1 MTSHGFSITAPFA
14 CTMRM
19 SSSDAGSPSDRMT
32 TFACPSSEYHEKLV
46 AMRYRSSLPV
56 FGTADAHAAPVLMSK
71 THHEVSAVDPD
82 VSQQQRGK
90 RSCLSIGFRCR
101 TMTSEGHEEYSI
113 SRSHLC
119 WVLVAPAMPRQARL
133 QIRCGIHT
141 ISQNLCISSLWYQLS
156 CTTSAGATHPHSLV
170 PLRHK
175 VGPEPDSVNLHLP
188 EASHHKTPPR
198 VLQAAQRYL
207 SSTKRDP
214 DVASILQLNRR
225 LSLTMELQRVST
237 RIVQVGISA
246 LSDFDSVD
254 VLE

>member
-1 MTSHGFSITAPFA
+1 MVCTTRSAPTLLWWLYRCDCGRMTSHGFSITAPFA

-71 THHEVSAVDPD
+71 NHHEVSAVDPD

-90 RSCLSIGFRCR
+90 RSCLSIGYRCR

-119 WVLVAPAMPRQARL
+119 WVLVAPAMSVATSKTTDSMWYS
-133 QIRCGIHT
+133 H
-141 ISQNLCISSLWYQLS
+141 NLPESLHLFAVVPTQLHHFRWS
-156 CTTSAGATHPHSLV
+156 HPSTLAGATTPQSWSRAGLGQLAPFRKLHTT
-170 PLRHK
+170 R
-175 VGPEPDSVNLHLP
+175 HLP
-188 EASHHKTPPR
+188 ECCRLHNDTS
-198 VLQAAQRYL
+198 QARNVIQMLRP
-207 SSTKRDP
+207 SC
-214 DVASILQLNRR
+214 N
-225 LSLTMELQRVST
+225 
-237 RIVQVGISA
+237 
-246 LSDFDSVD
+246 
-254 VLE
+254 